1 MIIAVT
7 GGTGFVG
14 KNLIHALLQR
24 GDTVWVISRK
34 HPQAG
39 SELFESHADNSSNTA
54 KTYAKINW
62 ITWDE
67 LQQSPDRL
75 EGVEA
80 IVNLAG
86 ESINQRWTA
95 AAKERIMTS
104 RQVAAGHVAE
114 LVSRLKHKP
123 SVVINASGISIYGTS
138 ETDEYDEKSP
148 ARLTDFLATVVEK
161 WEEAADKID
170 VARLVKLRVSVV
182 LGNKGGA
189 FPLMALPYKLFAGGR
204 VGSGKQWLS
213 WIHIEDMTRL
223 ILFCLDD
230 DKISGPV
237 NASSPQPVTNDQF
250 GQALGRAMKRPHWFP
265 VPAIMMKSLFGEMAT
280 LLLDGQRV
288 LPRKV
293 MEHGFTFRYPTIA
306 AAASELAG
314 RQS

>member
-39 SELFESHADNSSNTA
+39 SELFESHAVNNSNGANTP
-54 KTYAKINW
+54 AKINW

-67 LQQSPDRL
+67 LKQSPAKL

-95 AAKERIMTS
+95 AAKERIMKS
-104 RQVAAGHVAE
+104 RQVAAERVAE

-138 ETDEYDEKSP
+138 ETDEYDEQSP

-161 WEEAADKID
+161 WEEAADKIE
-170 VARLVKLRVSVV
+170 VERLVKLRVSVV

-213 WIHIEDMTRL
+213 WIHVEDMTRL
-223 ILFCLDD
+223 ILFCLDHNE
-230 DKISGPV
+230 ISGPV

-265 VPAIMMKSLFGEMAT
+265 VPAFMMKSLFGEMAT

-288 LPRKV
+288 LPHKV
-293 MEHGFTFRYPTIA
+293 MDQGFTFRYPTIA
-306 AAASELAG
+306 AAADELAG
-314 RQS
+314 RQ